1 MCGEVKKLDC
11 LYEWEIHTST
21 KKSDKQSRCT
31 WDCCRWVT
39 AEIRKSTNRCILV
52 QDVFLQ
58 HVRFGCELP
67 LRWTWRA
74 GWKSIQKSDPIFST
88 HLAKANLIADIP
100 QRTEIFRKPK
110 KKKQQPPRC
119 TGVKLEISSLK
130 NSWWFGYSR
139 TAKQLQPLEALI
151 QSRENGNLCLSKV
164 WLICGEKRWNNEV
177 MNKKISSNEQ
187 SHLEWQKLV
196 LQVQSGMGKIES
208 RSPVRSKIC
217 WPLES
222 FTGIKGFLGKGSSLR
237 LSKVKNLCSCVCLD
251 FLWTIQATCKFAS
264 DTADV
269 WLFGCYARVA
279 TNCTNWN
286 ICSQEFH
293 PVVCGLLD
301 DVPFAVDISPN
312 QHGNPQVVALK
323 GL

>member
-110 KKKQQPPRC
+110 KKNSNPRGALGSNLKYHPLKTPGDSVIPGPPNSYNLWKPWSKA
-119 TGVKLEISSLK
+119 VKMATCAYQKSGWFVEKKGGTMKWWTKKSLPMSSHILNDK
-130 NSWWFGYSR
+130 SWSYRSSQGWVR
-139 TAKQLQPLEALI
+139 LNPEALFVAK
-151 QSRENGNLCLSKV
+151 SVDHWR
-164 WLICGEKRWNNEV
+164 
-177 MNKKISSNEQ
+177 
-187 SHLEWQKLV
+187 V
-196 LQVQSGMGKIES
+196 LQVLK
-208 RSPVRSKIC
+208 
-217 WPLES
+217 
-222 FTGIKGFLGKGSSLR
+222 
-237 LSKVKNLCSCVCLD
+237 D
-251 FLWTIQATCKFAS
+251 F
-264 DTADV
+264 
-269 WLFGCYARVA
+269 
-279 TNCTNWN
+279 
-286 ICSQEFH
+286 
-293 PVVCGLLD
+293 
-301 DVPFAVDISPN
+301 
-312 QHGNPQVVALK
+312 
-323 GL
+323 